1 MRADC
6 PLSKS
11 CGPTGHIYREGKWWR
26 CACLE
31 QEVNKQRLGMFAVK
45 NPREDTV
52 LWRYREENL
61 LIEGP
66 LGIIRPHVAG
76 VLNRLLEQGKTFD
89 FMDAYRL
96 VEIFLDK
103 DEEYQTS
110 QDLADYDLFGILLG
124 FGDVLNRRL
133 PDLIVQALARR
144 ELKQRPT
151 WVILGLSLKQV
162 PAKYNADVFDKINNY
177 RKVAVRS

>member
-1 MRADC
+1 
-6 PLSKS
+6 
-11 CGPTGHIYREGKWWR
+11 
-26 CACLE
+26 
-31 QEVNKQRLGMFAVK
+31 MFAVQ

-52 LWRYREENL
+52 LWKYRDENL

-66 LGIIRPHVAG
+66 LDSIRPHVAG
-76 VLNRLLEQGKTFD
+76 VLNKMLEQGKTFD

-110 QDLADYDLFGILLG
+110 QDLAEYDLFGLLLG

-144 ELKQRPT
+144 ELVQRPT
-151 WVILGLSLKQV
+151 WVILGLSLQQV
-162 PAKYNADVFDKINNY
+162 PVKYNADVFDKISRY
-177 RKVAVRS
+177 RRVKR